1 MNEKQ
6 LLDCLDALIEMKE
19 VCQEEGEDDLVDS
32 EIARLLQ
39 LIK

>member
-6 LLDCLDALIEMKE
+6 WLDCLDAPIEMKE
-19 VCQEEGEDDLVDS
+19 ACQEEGDDDLVDS
-32 EIARLLQ
+32 EITRLLQ